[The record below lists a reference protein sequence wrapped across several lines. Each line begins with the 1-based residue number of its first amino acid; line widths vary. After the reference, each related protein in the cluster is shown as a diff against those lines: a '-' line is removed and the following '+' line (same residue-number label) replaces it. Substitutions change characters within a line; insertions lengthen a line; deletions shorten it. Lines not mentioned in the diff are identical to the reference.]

1 MAFPVLDPFIW
12 EVRLEISVWKR
23 SLGNFGSG
31 ICLWELSLWTSRSG
45 NFTWTLPLGNVWLGV
60 FSPIRLAYN
69 GFLLYSKAIGG
80 LLQGV
85 RSPGSP
91 GNRPPR
97 VPRAPRA
104 RFPAPKSKSQTAF
117 GILNCQKVAFGVL
130 SCQNMPSPKVEK
142 SKSPK
147 VLKSKNKK

>member
-1 MAFPVLDPFIW
+1 MGTLLGNFSLEARVLVWCLRPGTLRLAFPVLDPFVW
-12 EVRLEISVWKR
+12 EVRMDISVWKR

-45 NFTWTLPLGNVWLGV
+45 TFTWTLPLGNVWLGV
-60 FSPIRLAYN
+60 CSPSRLAYK

-91 GNRPPR
+91 GNRSPR
-97 VPRAPRA
+97 VLRPPE
-104 RFPAPKSKSQTAF
+104 PGSPPQSQ
-117 GILNCQKVAFGVL
+117 
-130 SCQNMPSPKVEK
+130 SPKLLLVF
-142 SKSPK
+142 SI
-147 VLKSKNKK
+147 VKKLPLAF